1 MATIWLH
8 FLRQNKNCSQ
18 EFVQSTHRVHAN
30 CCYSNKYVELCS
42 VVTEVY
48 PANISI
54 FWLHFYQKLATIIEF
69 WLQLS
74 LPRLQLNN
82 SSANE
87 NHFQSS
93 LLFQRIVRLTE
104 CRQGLHERQWYG
116 QFHGKSYVVD
126 VQCELYE
133 INFRYV
139 PMPTEPNF
147 N

>member
-48 PANISI
+48 LANNSI
-54 FWLHFYQKLATIIEF
+54 FWLQFYQKLATIIEF

-74 LPRLQLNN
+74 LPWLQLNN

-93 LLFQRIVRLTE
+93 LLFKKQLCE
-104 CRQGLHERQWYG
+104 QGG
-116 QFHGKSYVVD
+116 
-126 VQCELYE
+126 
-133 INFRYV
+133 
-139 PMPTEPNF
+139 
-147 N
+147 